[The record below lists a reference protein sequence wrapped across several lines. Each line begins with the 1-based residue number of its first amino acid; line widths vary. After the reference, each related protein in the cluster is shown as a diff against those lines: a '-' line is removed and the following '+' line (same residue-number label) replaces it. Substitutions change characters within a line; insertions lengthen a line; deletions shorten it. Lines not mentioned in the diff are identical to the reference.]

1 MYRKV
6 SSIRLDI
13 PTLSEKTPK
22 KPLSDR
28 LWDFLNTYGGFPVQ
42 NAIQEFW
49 LSTREVKAVGDALED
64 AGILVRWDNNAR
76 VIKKTTLLH
85 DGSYVIVEADR
96 AKLAEVLDKTLT
108 KG

>member
-1 MYRKV
+1 MHK
-6 SSIRLDI
+6 
-13 PTLSEKTPK
+13 
-22 KPLSDR
+22 
-28 LWDFLNTYGGFPVQ
+28 YGGFPVQ
-42 NAIQEFW
+42 NAIREFG

-64 AGILVRWDNNAR
+64 AGILERWDNNAR

-96 AKLAEVLDKTLT
+96 AKFAQVLDKTIA